1 MKRLFYVISLVGIMV
16 LFPTL
21 LIGQILDPEIYS
33 YDCIE
38 NENEPFVDTTYRG
51 LYESRKGCYHSPH
64 GEIRFLVAFVEL
76 IYDNPDDDP
85 SLYGSDE
92 WRPGE
97 LPSWRD
103 SLLSAFTPNGISNCH
118 LTKYYQNASSNN
130 HIVLGDYLVAPTNG
144 GVFQVNTISGEVGT
158 SSIVNAINQQM
169 GDTIITAHGLNSISY
184 FDNWTLT
191 NTVGRE
197 KVNMGDNQWD
207 YVVFVI
213 RNSIEPANSCGNTS
227 FDSKCLLGYNTDAYT
242 KVCTNKEIPTQII
255 RHEYAHMLLGGNN
268 FHTAGGGWGYGYG
281 DYWIPQTS
289 GWGLLGLY
297 GCSLWCWNAWDRQR
311 LGWIDPN
318 STYEISARNIN
329 GFEVNGD
336 LDATDPSDAGIY
348 VLRDFVT
355 TGDAIRIKLPYIDS
369 DKEYQEWLWIENHQ
383 GVKNNDNEFDQWQY
397 QDKECVEDFEPG
409 LMMYIQINN
418 DTRVSENSD
427 YIFDYKYNY
436 ANYTRVLTANGL
448 WDRVFMN
455 DSVYANCVNY
465 KDKVRPFVRFYD
477 NPFTGTEDQSFY
489 ANDNN
494 NDNSLSKNDQL
505 KIWVEYD
512 GSNYHSHLY
521 SLGHSSHS
529 FNLQGNS
536 KIGIGTNP
544 STATLINMVGEDN
557 PYSNAKNLRKTY
569 LNGISVEMLEQLP
582 NGDIKI
588 RVRFDDVDV
597 ENNVRWCSDNIILN
611 PITTNSGYSLNI
623 KEGKTI
629 RLDQGLTPTRMT
641 NPVMFNNQKIF
652 ASPTTLTIMPNAKLH
667 LEPLSKIILENGS
680 KMHLSEGSSCVIE
693 SAGNIE
699 VKNGTVL
706 QLDDCSSM
714 YISGTGK
721 LIVRNG
727 AELRI

>member
-1 MKRLFYVISLVGIMV
+1 MRKLFYVISLVGIMV

-51 LYESRKGCYHSPH
+51 LYESRKGRYHSPH
-64 GEIRFLVAFVEL
+64 GEIRFLVAFIEL
-76 IYDNPDDDP
+76 SYANPDKDP

-103 SLLSAFTPNGISNCH
+103 SLLSTFSPDGISNCY

-144 GVFQVNTISGEVGT
+144 GVFQVNTVNGEVGT

-169 GDTIITAHGLNSISY
+169 GDTIMTAHGLNSISY
-184 FDNWTLT
+184 FDNWTLSD
-191 NTVGRE
+191 TVGIE
-197 KVNMGDNQWD
+197 KMNVGDGHWD

-227 FDSKCLLGYNTDAYT
+227 FDNLCLLGHDTDAYT

-318 STYEISARNIN
+318 STYEISARNQN
-329 GFEVNGD
+329 GIEVDGD
-336 LDATDPSDAGIY
+336 LDATDPNDAGIY

-355 TGDAIRIKLPYIDS
+355 TGDAIRIKLPYINS

-397 QDKECVEDFEPG
+397 QDKECVEDLEPG

-418 DTRVSENSD
+418 DTRISD
-427 YIFDYKYNY
+427 DYN
-436 ANYTRVLTANGL
+436 
-448 WDRVFMN
+448 
-455 DSVYANCVNY
+455 
-465 KDKVRPFVRFYD
+465 
-477 NPFTGTEDQSFY
+477 
-489 ANDNN
+489 
-494 NDNSLSKNDQL
+494 
-505 KIWVEYD
+505 
-512 GSNYHSHLY
+512 
-521 SLGHSSHS
+521 
-529 FNLQGNS
+529 
-536 KIGIGTNP
+536 
-544 STATLINMVGEDN
+544 
-557 PYSNAKNLRKTY
+557 
-569 LNGISVEMLEQLP
+569 
-582 NGDIKI
+582 
-588 RVRFDDVDV
+588 
-597 ENNVRWCSDNIILN
+597 
-611 PITTNSGYSLNI
+611 
-623 KEGKTI
+623 
-629 RLDQGLTPTRMT
+629 
-641 NPVMFNNQKIF
+641 
-652 ASPTTLTIMPNAKLH
+652 
-667 LEPLSKIILENGS
+667 
-680 KMHLSEGSSCVIE
+680 
-693 SAGNIE
+693 
-699 VKNGTVL
+699 
-706 QLDDCSSM
+706 
-714 YISGTGK
+714 
-721 LIVRNG
+721 
-727 AELRI
+727 